1 MKTRRSSS
9 QKRKTTARIA
19 INCTPAQ
26 KDAIVEKAR
35 AFDQSSSAICLN
47 MLLDAP
53 LPRRQRQPTF
63 NDKALT
69 AYMAATAKV
78 ADAWRAAKAELGKQ
92 GSNLNQI
99 AHMLNAGTDPSRISN
114 IVRTAIEEF
123 SALTAKLDRA
133 LDDDLKELRTMAME
147 VWGLE
152 S

>member
-1 MKTRRSSS
+1 MKTRRSRS

-35 AFDQSSSAICLN
+35 AFEQSSSAICLN

-53 LPRRQRQPTF
+53 LPRRRRQPTF
-63 NDKALT
+63 NDKALS
-69 AYMAATAKV
+69 AYTAATAKV
-78 ADAWRAAKAELGKQ
+78 ADEWRAAKAELGKI

-99 AHMLNAGTDPSRISN
+99 AYMLNVGTDPGRISN
-114 IVRTAIEEF
+114 IVKSAIEDF
-123 SALTAKLDRA
+123 TALIAKLDRA
-133 LDDDLKELRTMAME
+133 LDYDLHELRTMAME
-147 VWGLE
+147 VWGLK

>member
-1 MKTRRSSS
+1 MKTGRSGS

-26 KDAIVEKAR
+26 KDAIVKKAI
-35 AFDQSSSAICLN
+35 AFDLSPSAICLN

-69 AYMAATAKV
+69 AYLAATSKI
-78 ADAWRAAKAELGKQ
+78 ADTWRAEKAEMGKQ
-92 GSNLNQI
+92 GSNVNQV
-99 AHMLNAGTDPSRISN
+99 AYMLNAGTDPGRISN
-114 IVRTAIEEF
+114 IVKSAIEEF
-123 SALTAKLDRA
+123 SALVAKLDRA
-133 LDDDLKELRTMAME
+133 LDDDLQELRTIAME

-152 S
+152 T